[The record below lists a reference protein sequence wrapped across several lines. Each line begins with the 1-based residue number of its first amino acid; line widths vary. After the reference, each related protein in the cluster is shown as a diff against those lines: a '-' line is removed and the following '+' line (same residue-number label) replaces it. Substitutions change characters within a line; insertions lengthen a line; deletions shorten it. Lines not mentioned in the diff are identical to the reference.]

1 MQSDSSEYEI
11 LKNAASMIKN
21 VEGFTCEIGLREGGS
36 SEMILDS
43 VKKNGDSKIHVA
55 IDPYGNIEYSHW
67 ENRVE
72 RLDYSN
78 QMKNKTLSNLYS
90 YCFKNNMEC
99 LYFPLEDTEFFKRY
113 SDGIPIYNE
122 YKKII
127 NTYALVFFDGPHTSN
142 LVKIEFDFFKDN
154 AAFTPL

>member
-36 SEMILDS
+36 SQMILDS

-90 YCFKNNMEC
+90 YCFENNMEC

-113 SDGIPIYNE
+113 SDGIPI
-122 YKKII
+122 
-127 NTYALVFFDGPHTSN
+127 
-142 LVKIEFDFFKDN
+142 
-154 AAFTPL
+154 